1 MREKRKHPRIG
12 ISFPVECKV
21 LPSKDYFYTVSKDL
35 STGGAKI
42 LSSDFLVK
50 DDSLKLNI
58 NLIDKVLSVKAKV
71 SWCTKEDSSQRY
83 STGLEFVELTE
94 PDRDELVK
102 FLTKLKHS

>member
-1 MREKRKHPRIG
+1 MIEKRKHPRIR

-71 SWCTKEDSSQRY
+71 SWCTKEDSSRRY
-83 STGLEFVELTE
+83 ETGLEFVELTE